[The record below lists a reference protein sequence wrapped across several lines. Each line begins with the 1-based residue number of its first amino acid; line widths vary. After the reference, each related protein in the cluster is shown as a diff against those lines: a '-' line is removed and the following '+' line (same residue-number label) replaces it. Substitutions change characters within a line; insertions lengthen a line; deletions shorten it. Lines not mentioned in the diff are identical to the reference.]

1 MHQLVSVQAHA
12 QGDLVHMLDTLLPAF
27 ETLQHSVMAIE
38 LVVTVGRYGVFTVA
52 KKFGLDVTGA
62 CSVS

>member
-1 MHQLVSVQAHA
+1 
-12 QGDLVHMLDTLLPAF
+12 MLDTLLPAF

-52 KKFGLDVTGA
+52 KKFGLT
-62 CSVS
+62 